1 MATDY
6 IDLQRDIVRLGE
18 LFNGVTQAQIRFND
32 GTNED
37 SRLQWEAIAEIRD
50 DMLALSNRLENLTA
64 FVTSN
69 PAEVAAKIVTDA
81 NRQTLH
87 EVRDDG

>member
-1 MATDY
+1 MTDY
-6 IDLQRDIVRLGE
+6 TDLQRDIARIGDA
-18 LFNGVTQAQIRFND
+18 FNGVTKAQVRFND

-37 SRLQWEAIAEIRD
+37 SRAQWEAIAEIRD

>member
-6 IDLQRDIVRLGE
+6 TDLQRTIVQLCDS
-18 LFNGVTQAQIRFND
+18 FNGVTRAQVRFND

-50 DMLALSNRLENLTA
+50 DMLALSNRIETLTRA
-64 FVTSN
+64 LFMEPS
-69 PAEVAAKIVTDA
+69 EVANVQRLRQDVT
-81 NRQTLH
+81 
-87 EVRDDG
+87 E